1 MDKRW
6 LWIGVV
12 LGLAACGG
20 DDDVTPES
28 NTSSNSTVNGMSNN
42 STNNVEANNTE
53 ADAGADVATDPDQG
67 AVNNT
72 VNNAT
77 NNTANNATNNTTTT
91 NNSANNISSG
101 VTCME
106 ILQCLL
112 VCNTEDAVCM
122 QDCKDTGSPAAHT
135 KIDAY
140 LGCVD
145 TLCADATGVTEL
157 TECVLDKCGEEQ
169 AACLE

>member
-1 MDKRW
+1 MDKRL

-20 DDDVTPES
+20 DDDVASGT
-28 NTSSNSTVNGMSNN
+28 NMSSNNTTSGMSNN
-42 STNNVEANNTE
+42 TTNNAVTNNTELDAGGDVATSDADQGSANNT
-53 ADAGADVATDPDQG
+53 A
-67 AVNNT
+67 
-72 VNNAT
+72 NNAT
-77 NNTANNATNNTTTT
+77 NNATNNTTTT
-91 NNSANNISSG
+91 NNSVNNITSG

-106 ILQCLL
+106 VLQCLL
-112 VCNTEDAVCM
+112 VCNTEDDVCM

-157 TECVLDKCGEEQ
+157 TECVLDQCGAEQ
-169 AACLE
+169 KSCLE

>member
-1 MDKRW
+1 MDKRL

-20 DDDVTPES
+20 DDDVTPGT
-28 NTSSNSTVNGMSNN
+28 NTSSNNTVSGMSNN
-42 STNNVEANNTE
+42 STNNAYTDNAE
-53 ADAGADVATDPDQG
+53 ADAGADVANTDPDQG
-67 AVNNT
+67 LGNNT
-72 VNNAT
+72 TNNAT
-77 NNTANNATNNTTTT
+77 NGATNNTVAT
-91 NNSANNISSG
+91 NNSANNITSG

-145 TLCADATGVTEL
+145 TLCAEATGVTEL
-157 TECVLDKCGEEQ
+157 TECVLDKCAEQQ

>member
-1 MDKRW
+1 MNKRF
-6 LWIGVV
+6 LWMGVV

-20 DDDVTPES
+20 DEDGAASPKLDS
-28 NTSSNSTVNGMSNN
+28 SSNNATVNGSSNNNTAHLENDYGEADAGSDSGFADADPGLEDAATNATNNSTSTNN
-42 STNNVEANNTE
+42 STNNI
-53 ADAGADVATDPDQG
+53 
-67 AVNNT
+67 
-72 VNNAT
+72 
-77 NNTANNATNNTTTT
+77 
-91 NNSANNISSG
+91 SAG

-112 VCNTEDAVCM
+112 VCNTEDEICR
-122 QDCKDTGSPAAHT
+122 QDCKETGSPAAHR

-157 TECVLDKCGEEQ
+157 TECVLDKCGTEQ

>member
-1 MDKRW
+1 MDKRL

-20 DDDVTPES
+20 DDDVTPDPNTAS
-28 NTSSNSTVNGMSNN
+28 NNTVSGLSNN
-42 STNNVEANNTE
+42 STSNAYANNTE
-53 ADAGADVATDPDQG
+53 ADAGSDVVTTDPDQSSHNDTG
-67 AVNNT
+67 NNAT
-72 VNNAT
+72 NNAT
-77 NNTANNATNNTTTT
+77 NNTVAT
-91 NNSANNISSG
+91 NNSANNITSG

-112 VCNTEDAVCM
+112 ICNTEDTMCM

-157 TECVLDKCGEEQ
+157 TECVLDKCGEQQ

>member
-1 MDKRW
+1 MNKRL
-6 LWIGVV
+6 LWIGVM

-20 DDDVTPES
+20 DDDASSSSQS
-28 NTSSNSTVNGMSNN
+28 NSSSNNLSSNNSSTSETNNVENNGPQADAGSDSAFAEADSGFVDAGNNTTSNNSSNNTTSTNN
-42 STNNVEANNTE
+42 STNNIA
-53 ADAGADVATDPDQG
+53 A
-67 AVNNT
+67 
-72 VNNAT
+72 
-77 NNTANNATNNTTTT
+77 
-91 NNSANNISSG
+91 G

-112 VCNTEDAVCM
+112 VCNTEDEICRK
-122 QDCKDTGSPAAHT
+122 DCKDTGSPAAHK

-145 TLCADATGVTEL
+145 TACADAPGATEL
-157 TECVLDKCGEEQ
+157 TECVLAKCKTEQ